1 MQINRA
7 LRANTMNQIGMAKKI
22 ITGFI
27 LGVFVLVLAGTAS
40 AMTKEELT
48 REALIERVNSHDKL
62 LETLERIS
70 WFGDMRLRYEMV
82 DRASDNSTANDADGH
97 LDTDRSRLRF
107 RFGARVHVYEDLDF
121 VFRLS
126 TGGDDAST
134 SGNTTLDGTFG
145 NEAISLNLAYGSW
158 EFVDGLTVQGGKVKH
173 PFMKSEVV
181 WDGDVNP
188 EGLSEIYQKKSEDT
202 TLLFVAGQYIVEE
215 TDRNTTVDSDDVVLL
230 AWQAQLHQNTKAGKF
245 KFAVAWYDYNHLTD
259 PGSAITKQLGSGDG
273 QRNSQV
279 TGTDVNTT
287 NMQIFDFMADWSSPL
302 GSKHG
307 SLFYEYAV
315 NTDADAPAG
324 NNTIAQDLD
333 TAWQLGF
340 KFGDKNVKKTGQWQ
354 IKTLYRLVQ
363 QDAVFYA
370 LTDSDFHQGGTN
382 AKGIE
387 LGAKYAIRKGMQL
400 GYTFFNTENERGDIN
415 GGKFDVPGKHLLD
428 LKFKF

>member
-1 MQINRA
+1 
-7 LRANTMNQIGMAKKI
+7 MNQIWVDKKS

-27 LGVFVLVLAGTAS
+27 LGVCVLALAGATS
-40 AMTKEELT
+40 AMTKQELQ
-48 REALIERVNSHDKL
+48 REALIEKVKSHDKL
-62 LETLERIS
+62 LETLQRIS
-70 WFGDMRLRYEMV
+70 WFGDMRLRYEIV

-97 LDTDRSRLRF
+97 LDTDRARIRF
-107 RFGARVHVYEDLDF
+107 RFGARAHVYEDLDF

-126 TGGDDAST
+126 TGGDTAST

-158 EFVDGLTVQGGKVKH
+158 ELMNGLIVQGGKVKN

-181 WDGDVNP
+181 WDNDVNP
-188 EGLSEIYQKKSEDT
+188 EGLSQIYQQKLGDT
-202 TLLFVAGQYIVEE
+202 TLQFVAGQYIVEE
-215 TDRNTTVDSDDVVLL
+215 TDRKNNIDSDDVILL
-230 AWQAQLHQNTKAGKF
+230 AWQAQLHQKTKAGKF
-245 KFAVAWYDYNHLTD
+245 KFAVAWYDYHHLTD
-259 PGSAITKQLGSGDG
+259 QGSAITKQLGSGDG

-287 NMQIFDFMADWSSPL
+287 NMQTLDFMADWSSPI

-307 SLFYEYAV
+307 NLFYEYAV
-315 NTDADAPAG
+315 NTSADAPAG

-340 KFGDKNVKKTGQWQ
+340 KFGDKRVKKAGQWQ
-354 IKTLYRLVQ
+354 IKTLYRVVQ

-370 LTDSDFHQGGTN
+370 LTDSSFHQGGTN

-400 GYTFFNTENERGDIN
+400 GYTFFNTTNERGDVN
-415 GGKFDVPGKHLLD
+415 GGKLDVPGQHQLD
-428 LKFKF
+428 LQFSF

>member
-1 MQINRA
+1 
-7 LRANTMNQIGMAKKI
+7 MNQIWVDRKS

-27 LGVFVLVLAGTAS
+27 LGVCVLALAGPTS
-40 AMTKEELT
+40 AMTKQELQ
-48 REALIERVNSHDKL
+48 REALIEKVKSHDKL
-62 LETLERIS
+62 LETLQRIS
-70 WFGDMRLRYEMV
+70 WFGDMRLRYEIV

-97 LDTDRSRLRF
+97 LDTDRARIRF
-107 RFGARVHVYEDLDF
+107 RFGARAHVYEDLDF

-126 TGGDDAST
+126 TGGDTAST

-158 EFVDGLTVQGGKVKH
+158 EFMNGLIVQGGKVKN

-181 WDGDVNP
+181 WDNDVNP
-188 EGLSEIYQKKSEDT
+188 EGLSQIYQQKLGDT
-202 TLLFVAGQYIVEE
+202 TLQFIAGQYIVEE
-215 TDRNTTVDSDDVVLL
+215 TDRKNNIDSDDVILL
-230 AWQAQLHQNTKAGKF
+230 AWQAQLHQKTKAGKF
-245 KFAVAWYDYNHLTD
+245 KFAVAWYDYHHLTD
-259 PGSAITKQLGSGDG
+259 QGSAITKQLGSGDG

-287 NMQIFDFMADWSSPL
+287 NMQTLDFMADWSSPI

-307 SLFYEYAV
+307 NLFYEYAV
-315 NTDADAPAG
+315 NTSADAPAG

-340 KFGDKNVKKTGQWQ
+340 KFGDKRVKKAGQWQ
-354 IKTLYRLVQ
+354 IKTLYRVVQ

-370 LTDSDFHQGGTN
+370 LTDSSFHQGGTN

-400 GYTFFNTENERGDIN
+400 GYTFFNTTNERGDVN
-415 GGKFDVPGKHLLD
+415 GGKLDVPGQHQLD
-428 LKFKF
+428 LQFSF

>member
-1 MQINRA
+1 
-7 LRANTMNQIGMAKKI
+7 MNQIWVDRKS

-27 LGVFVLVLAGTAS
+27 LGVCVLALAGPTS
-40 AMTKEELT
+40 AMTKQELQ
-48 REALIERVNSHDKL
+48 REALIEKVKSHDKL
-62 LETLERIS
+62 LETLQRIS
-70 WFGDMRLRYEMV
+70 WFGDMRLRYEIV

-97 LDTDRSRLRF
+97 LDTDRARIRF
-107 RFGARVHVYEDLDF
+107 RFGARAHVYEDLDF

-126 TGGDDAST
+126 TGGDTAST

-158 EFVDGLTVQGGKVKH
+158 ELMNGLIVQGGKVKN

-181 WDGDVNP
+181 WDNDVNP
-188 EGLSEIYQKKSEDT
+188 EGLSQIYQQKLGDT
-202 TLLFVAGQYIVEE
+202 TLQFIAGQYIVEE
-215 TDRNTTVDSDDVVLL
+215 TDRKNNIDSDDVILL
-230 AWQAQLHQNTKAGKF
+230 AWQAQLHQKTKAGKF
-245 KFAVAWYDYNHLTD
+245 KFAVAWYDYHHLTD
-259 PGSAITKQLGSGDG
+259 QGSAITKQLGSGDG
-273 QRNSQV
+273 QRNSQI

-287 NMQIFDFMADWSSPL
+287 NMQTLDFMADWSSPI

-307 SLFYEYAV
+307 NLFYEYAV
-315 NTDADAPAG
+315 NTSADAPAG

-340 KFGDKNVKKTGQWQ
+340 KFGDKRVKKAGQWQ
-354 IKTLYRLVQ
+354 IKTLYRVVQ

-370 LTDSDFHQGGTN
+370 LTDSSFHQGGTN

-400 GYTFFNTENERGDIN
+400 GYTFFNTTNERGDVN
-415 GGKFDVPGKHLLD
+415 GGKLDVPGQHQLD
-428 LKFKF
+428 LQFSF

>member
-1 MQINRA
+1 
-7 LRANTMNQIGMAKKI
+7 MNQIWVDRKS

-27 LGVFVLVLAGTAS
+27 LGVCVLALAGPTS
-40 AMTKEELT
+40 AMTKQELQ
-48 REALIERVNSHDKL
+48 REALIEKVKSHDKL
-62 LETLERIS
+62 LETLQRIS
-70 WFGDMRLRYEMV
+70 WFGDMRLRYEIV

-97 LDTDRSRLRF
+97 LDTDRARIRF
-107 RFGARVHVYEDLDF
+107 RFGARAHVYEDLDF

-126 TGGDDAST
+126 TGGDTAST

-158 EFVDGLTVQGGKVKH
+158 EFMNGLIVQGGKVKN

-181 WDGDVNP
+181 WDNDVNP
-188 EGLSEIYQKKSEDT
+188 EGLSQIYQQKLGDT
-202 TLLFVAGQYIVEE
+202 TLQFIAGQYIVEE
-215 TDRNTTVDSDDVVLL
+215 TDRKNNIDSDDVILL
-230 AWQAQLHQNTKAGKF
+230 AWQAQLHQKTKVGKF
-245 KFAVAWYDYNHLTD
+245 KFAVAWYDYHHLTD
-259 PGSAITKQLGSGDG
+259 QGSAITKQLGSGDG

-287 NMQIFDFMADWSSPL
+287 NMQTLDFMADWSSPI

-307 SLFYEYAV
+307 NLFYEYAV
-315 NTDADAPAG
+315 NTSADAPAG

-340 KFGDKNVKKTGQWQ
+340 KFGDKRVKKAGQWQ
-354 IKTLYRLVQ
+354 IKTLYRVVQ

-370 LTDSDFHQGGTN
+370 LTDSSFHQGGTN

-400 GYTFFNTENERGDIN
+400 GYTFFNTTNERGDVN
-415 GGKFDVPGKHLLD
+415 GGKLDVPGQHQLD
-428 LKFKF
+428 LQFSF

>member
-1 MQINRA
+1 
-7 LRANTMNQIGMAKKI
+7 MNQIWVDRKS

-27 LGVFVLVLAGTAS
+27 LGVCVLALAGPTS
-40 AMTKEELT
+40 AMTKQELQ
-48 REALIERVNSHDKL
+48 REALIEKVKSHDKL
-62 LETLERIS
+62 LETLQRIS
-70 WFGDMRLRYEMV
+70 WFGDMRLRYEIV

-97 LDTDRSRLRF
+97 LDTDRARIRF
-107 RFGARVHVYEDLDF
+107 RFGARAHVYEDLDF

-126 TGGDDAST
+126 TGGDTAST

-158 EFVDGLTVQGGKVKH
+158 EFMNGLIVQGGKVKN

-181 WDGDVNP
+181 WDNDVNP
-188 EGLSEIYQKKSEDT
+188 EGLSQIYQKKSGDS
-202 TLLFVAGQYIVEE
+202 TLQFVAGQYIIEE
-215 TDRNTTVDSDDVVLL
+215 TDRKNNIDSDDVILL
-230 AWQAQLHQNTKAGKF
+230 AWQAQLHQKTKAGKF
-245 KFAVAWYDYNHLTD
+245 KFAVAWYDYHHLTD
-259 PGSAITKQLGSGDG
+259 QGSAITKQLGSGDG

-287 NMQIFDFMADWSSPL
+287 NMQTLDFMADWSSPI

-307 SLFYEYAV
+307 NLFYEYAV
-315 NTDADAPAG
+315 NTSADAPAG

-340 KFGDKNVKKTGQWQ
+340 KFGDKRVKKAGQWQ
-354 IKTLYRLVQ
+354 IKTLYRVVQ

-370 LTDSDFHQGGTN
+370 LTDSSFHQGGTN
-382 AKGIE
+382 AKGVE

-400 GYTFFNTENERGDIN
+400 GYTFFNTTNERGDVN
-415 GGKFDVPGKHLLD
+415 GGKLDVSGQHQLD
-428 LKFKF
+428 LQFSF

>member
-1 MQINRA
+1 
-7 LRANTMNQIGMAKKI
+7 MNQIGIAKNI

-27 LGVFVLVLAGTAS
+27 LGVFVLVLAGTVS
-40 AMTKEELT
+40 AMTKEELA
-48 REALIERVNSHDKL
+48 REALIERANSHDKL

-82 DRASDNSTANDADGH
+82 DRASDNSTTNDADGH
-97 LDTDRSRLRF
+97 LDTDRLRIRF
-107 RFGARVHVYEDLDF
+107 RFGARAHVYEDLDF

-158 EFVDGLTVQGGKVKH
+158 EFIDGLTVQGGKVKN

-230 AWQAQLHQNTKAGKF
+230 AWQAQLHQKTKAGKF

-279 TGTDVNTT
+279 TGTNVNTT
-287 NMQIFDFMADWSSPL
+287 NIQIFDFMANWSSPL

-315 NTDADAPAG
+315 NTDADAPPG

-340 KFGDKNVKKTGQWQ
+340 KFGDKNVKKTGQWK

-387 LGAKYAIRKGMQL
+387 LEAKYAIRKGMQL
-400 GYTFFNTENERGDIN
+400 GYTFFNTKNERGDIN
-415 GGKFDVPGKHLLD
+415 GGKFNVPGKHLLD

>member
-1 MQINRA
+1 
-7 LRANTMNQIGMAKKI
+7 MNQIWIAKKI

-27 LGVFVLVLAGTAS
+27 FGVLVLVLAGTTS
-40 AMTKEELT
+40 AMTKEELA

-97 LDTDRSRLRF
+97 LDTDRPRIRF
-107 RFGARVHVYEDLDF
+107 RFGARIHVYEDLDF

-158 EFVDGLTVQGGKVKH
+158 EFMDGLTVQGGKVKN

-188 EGLSEIYQKKSEDT
+188 EGLSEIYQKKSGDT
-202 TLLFVAGQYIVEE
+202 TLQFVAGQYIVEE
-215 TDRNTTVDSDDVVLL
+215 TDRNTTADSDDVVLL
-230 AWQAQLHQNTKAGKF
+230 AWQAQLHQKTKAGKF

-259 PGSAITKQLGSGDG
+259 PGSAVTKQLGSGDG

-279 TGTDVNTT
+279 TGTNVNTT

-302 GSKHG
+302 GSKYG

-315 NTDADAPAG
+315 NSESDAPAG
-324 NNTIAQDLD
+324 NNTIAQELD
-333 TAWQLGF
+333 TA
-340 KFGDKNVKKTGQWQ
+340 
-354 IKTLYRLVQ
+354 
-363 QDAVFYA
+363 
-370 LTDSDFHQGGTN
+370 
-382 AKGIE
+382 
-387 LGAKYAIRKGMQL
+387 
-400 GYTFFNTENERGDIN
+400 
-415 GGKFDVPGKHLLD
+415 
-428 LKFKF
+428 

>member
-1 MQINRA
+1 
-7 LRANTMNQIGMAKKI
+7 MNQIWVAKKI
-22 ITGFI
+22 TTSFI

-40 AMTKEELT
+40 AMTKEELA

-97 LDTDRSRLRF
+97 LDTDRPRIRF
-107 RFGARVHVYEDLDF
+107 RFGARAHVYEDLDF

-158 EFVDGLTVQGGKVKH
+158 EFIDGLTVQGGKVKN
-173 PFMKSEVV
+173 PFMNSEVV

-188 EGLSEIYQKKSEDT
+188 EGLSEIYQKKSGDT
-202 TLLFVAGQYIVEE
+202 TFQLIAGQYIVEE

-230 AWQAQLHQNTKAGKF
+230 AWQAQLHQKTKAGKF

-302 GSKHG
+302 SSKHG

-315 NTDADAPAG
+315 NTDVDAPAG

-333 TAWQLGF
+333 TAWQFGF

-387 LGAKYAIRKGMQL
+387 LGAKYAIRKGIQL
-400 GYTFFNTENERGDIN
+400 GYTFFNTKNERGDIN
-415 GGKFDVPGKHLLD
+415 GGKLDVPGQHQLD

>member
-1 MQINRA
+1 MLA
-7 LRANTMNQIGMAKKI
+7 
-22 ITGFI
+22 
-27 LGVFVLVLAGTAS
+27 LAGPTS
-40 AMTKEELT
+40 AMTKQELQ
-48 REALIERVNSHDKL
+48 REALIEKVKSHDKL
-62 LETLERIS
+62 LETLQRIS
-70 WFGDMRLRYEMV
+70 WFGDMRLRYEIV

-97 LDTDRSRLRF
+97 LDTDRARIRF
-107 RFGARVHVYEDLDF
+107 RFGARAHVYEDLDF

-126 TGGDDAST
+126 TGGDTAST

-158 EFVDGLTVQGGKVKH
+158 EFMNGLIVQGGKVKN

-181 WDGDVNP
+181 WDNDVNP
-188 EGLSEIYQKKSEDT
+188 EGLSQIYQQKLGDT
-202 TLLFVAGQYIVEE
+202 TLQFVAGQYIVEE
-215 TDRNTTVDSDDVVLL
+215 TDRKNNIDSDDVILL
-230 AWQAQLHQNTKAGKF
+230 AWQAQLHQKTKAGKF
-245 KFAVAWYDYNHLTD
+245 KFAVAWYDYHHLTD
-259 PGSAITKQLGSGDG
+259 QGSSITKQLGSGDG

-287 NMQIFDFMADWSSPL
+287 NMQTLDFMADWSSPI

-307 SLFYEYAV
+307 NLFYEYAV
-315 NTDADAPAG
+315 NTSADAPAG

-340 KFGDKNVKKTGQWQ
+340 KFGDKRVKKAGQWQ
-354 IKTLYRLVQ
+354 IKTLYRVVQ

-370 LTDSDFHQGGTN
+370 LTDSSFHQGGTN

-400 GYTFFNTENERGDIN
+400 GYTFFNTTNERGDVN
-415 GGKFDVPGKHLLD
+415 GGKLDVPGQHQLD
-428 LKFKF
+428 LQFSF

>member
-1 MQINRA
+1 
-7 LRANTMNQIGMAKKI
+7 MNQIWVDRKS

-27 LGVFVLVLAGTAS
+27 LGVCVLALAGPTS
-40 AMTKEELT
+40 AMTKQELQ
-48 REALIERVNSHDKL
+48 REALIEKVKSHDKL
-62 LETLERIS
+62 LETLQRIS
-70 WFGDMRLRYEMV
+70 WFGDMRLRYEIV

-97 LDTDRSRLRF
+97 LDTDRARIRF
-107 RFGARVHVYEDLDF
+107 RFGARAHVYEDLDF

-126 TGGDDAST
+126 TGGDTAST

-158 EFVDGLTVQGGKVKH
+158 EFMNGLIVQGGKVKN

-181 WDGDVNP
+181 WDNDVNP
-188 EGLSEIYQKKSEDT
+188 EGLSQIYQKKSGDS
-202 TLLFVAGQYIVEE
+202 TLQFVAGQYIIEE
-215 TDRNTTVDSDDVVLL
+215 TDRKNNIDSDDVILL
-230 AWQAQLHQNTKAGKF
+230 AWQAQLHQKTKAGKF
-245 KFAVAWYDYNHLTD
+245 KFAVAWYDYHHLTD
-259 PGSAITKQLGSGDG
+259 QGSAITKQLGSGDG

-287 NMQIFDFMADWSSPL
+287 NMQTLDFMADWSSPI

-307 SLFYEYAV
+307 NLFYEYAV
-315 NTDADAPAG
+315 NTSTDAPAG

-340 KFGDKNVKKTGQWQ
+340 KFGDKRVKKAGQWQ
-354 IKTLYRLVQ
+354 IKTLYRVVQ

-370 LTDSDFHQGGTN
+370 LTDSSFHQGGTN

-400 GYTFFNTENERGDIN
+400 GYTFFNTTNERGDVN
-415 GGKFDVPGKHLLD
+415 GGKLDVPGQHQLD
-428 LKFKF
+428 LQFSF

>member
-1 MQINRA
+1 
-7 LRANTMNQIGMAKKI
+7 MNQIGTAKKI

-27 LGVFVLVLAGTAS
+27 LGVLVLVLAGTTS
-40 AMTKEELT
+40 AMTKEELA

-82 DRASDNSTANDADGH
+82 NRASDNSTANDADGH
-97 LDTDRSRLRF
+97 LDTDRPRIRF
-107 RFGARVHVYEDLDF
+107 RFGARAHVYEDLDF

-158 EFVDGLTVQGGKVKH
+158 AFMDGLTVQGGKVKN
-173 PFMKSEVV
+173 PFMKSEVI

-188 EGLSEIYQKKSEDT
+188 EGLSEIYQKKSGDT
-202 TLLFVAGQYIVEE
+202 TLQFVAGQYIVEE

-230 AWQAQLHQNTKAGKF
+230 AWQAQLHQKTKAGKF

-279 TGTDVNTT
+279 TGTNVNTT
-287 NMQIFDFMADWSSPL
+287 NMQILDYMADWSSPL

-340 KFGDKNVKKTGQWQ
+340 KFGDKKVRKTGQWQ
-354 IKTLYRLVQ
+354 TKALYRLVQ

-387 LGAKYAIRKGMQL
+387 LEAKYAIRKGMQL
-400 GYTFFNTENERGDIN
+400 GYTFFDTKNERGDIN

>member
-1 MQINRA
+1 
-7 LRANTMNQIGMAKKI
+7 MNQIWVDRKS

-27 LGVFVLVLAGTAS
+27 LGVCVLALAGPTS
-40 AMTKEELT
+40 AMTKQELQ
-48 REALIERVNSHDKL
+48 REALIEKVKSHDKL
-62 LETLERIS
+62 LETLQRIS
-70 WFGDMRLRYEMV
+70 WFGDMRLRYEIV

-97 LDTDRSRLRF
+97 LDTDRARIRF
-107 RFGARVHVYEDLDF
+107 RFGARAHVYEDLDF

-126 TGGDDAST
+126 TGGDTAST

-158 EFVDGLTVQGGKVKH
+158 EFMNGLIVQGGKVKN

-181 WDGDVNP
+181 WDNDVNP
-188 EGLSEIYQKKSEDT
+188 EGLSQIYQQKLGDT
-202 TLLFVAGQYIVEE
+202 TLQFVAGQYIVEE
-215 TDRNTTVDSDDVVLL
+215 TDRKNNIDSDDVILL
-230 AWQAQLHQNTKAGKF
+230 AWQAQLHQKTKAGKF
-245 KFAVAWYDYNHLTD
+245 KFAVALYDYHHLTD
-259 PGSAITKQLGSGDG
+259 QGSAITKQLGSGDG

-287 NMQIFDFMADWSSPL
+287 NMQTLDFMADWSSPI

-307 SLFYEYAV
+307 NLFYEYAV
-315 NTDADAPAG
+315 NTSADAPAG

-340 KFGDKNVKKTGQWQ
+340 KFGDKRVKKAGQWQ
-354 IKTLYRLVQ
+354 IKTLYRVVQ

-370 LTDSDFHQGGTN
+370 LTDSSFHQGGTN

-400 GYTFFNTENERGDIN
+400 GYTFFNTTNERGDVN
-415 GGKFDVPGKHLLD
+415 GGKLDVPGQHQLD
-428 LKFKF
+428 LQFSF

>member
-1 MQINRA
+1 
-7 LRANTMNQIGMAKKI
+7 MNQIWVDRKS

-27 LGVFVLVLAGTAS
+27 LGVCVLALAGPTS
-40 AMTKEELT
+40 AMTKQELQ
-48 REALIERVNSHDKL
+48 REALIEKVKSHDKL
-62 LETLERIS
+62 LETLQRIS
-70 WFGDMRLRYEMV
+70 WFGDMRLRYEIV

-97 LDTDRSRLRF
+97 LDTDRARIRF
-107 RFGARVHVYEDLDF
+107 RFGARAHVYEDLDF

-126 TGGDDAST
+126 TGGDTAST

-158 EFVDGLTVQGGKVKH
+158 EFMNGLIVQGGKVKN

-181 WDGDVNP
+181 WDNDVNP
-188 EGLSEIYQKKSEDT
+188 EGLSQIYQQKLGDT
-202 TLLFVAGQYIVEE
+202 TLQFVAGQYIVEE
-215 TDRNTTVDSDDVVLL
+215 TDRKNNIDSDDVILL
-230 AWQAQLHQNTKAGKF
+230 AWQAQLHQKTKAGKF
-245 KFAVAWYDYNHLTD
+245 KFAVAWYDYHHLTD
-259 PGSAITKQLGSGDG
+259 QGSAITKQLGSGDG

-287 NMQIFDFMADWSSPL
+287 NMQTLDFMADWSSPI

-307 SLFYEYAV
+307 NLFYEYAL
-315 NTDADAPAG
+315 NTSADAPAG

-340 KFGDKNVKKTGQWQ
+340 KFGDKRVKKAGQWQ
-354 IKTLYRLVQ
+354 IKTLYRVVQ

-370 LTDSDFHQGGTN
+370 LTDSSFHQGGTN

-400 GYTFFNTENERGDIN
+400 GYTFFNTTNERGDVN
-415 GGKFDVPGKHLLD
+415 GGKLDVPGQHQLD
-428 LKFKF
+428 LQFSF

>member
-1 MQINRA
+1 
-7 LRANTMNQIGMAKKI
+7 MNQIGIAKKI

-27 LGVFVLVLAGTAS
+27 LGVLVLVLGGTTS
-40 AMTKEELT
+40 AMTKQELA

-97 LDTDRSRLRF
+97 LDTERPRIRF
-107 RFGARVHVYEDLDF
+107 RFGARAHVYEDLDF

-158 EFVDGLTVQGGKVKH
+158 EFMDGLTVQGGKVKN

-188 EGLSEIYQKKSEDT
+188 EGLSEIYQKKSGDT
-202 TLLFVAGQYIVEE
+202 TLQFVAGQYIVEE

-230 AWQAQLHQNTKAGKF
+230 AWQAQLHQKTKAGKF

-302 GSKHG
+302 GNKHG

-400 GYTFFNTENERGDIN
+400 GYTFFNTENERGDTN
-415 GGKFDVPGKHLLD
+415 GGKLDVPRQHQLD
-428 LKFKF
+428 LKFTF

>member
-1 MQINRA
+1 
-7 LRANTMNQIGMAKKI
+7 MNQIWVDKKS

-27 LGVFVLVLAGTAS
+27 LGVCVLALAGPTS
-40 AMTKEELT
+40 AMTKQELQ
-48 REALIERVNSHDKL
+48 REALIEKVKSHDKL
-62 LETLERIS
+62 LETLQRIS
-70 WFGDMRLRYEMV
+70 WFGDMRLRYEIV

-97 LDTDRSRLRF
+97 LDTDRARIRF
-107 RFGARVHVYEDLDF
+107 RFGARAHVYEDLDF

-126 TGGDDAST
+126 TGGDTAST

-158 EFVDGLTVQGGKVKH
+158 EFMNGLIVQGGKVKN

-181 WDGDVNP
+181 WDNDVNP
-188 EGLSEIYQKKSEDT
+188 EGLSQIYQQKLGDT
-202 TLLFVAGQYIVEE
+202 TLQFVAGQYIVEE
-215 TDRNTTVDSDDVVLL
+215 TDRKNNIDSDDVILL
-230 AWQAQLHQNTKAGKF
+230 AWQAQLHQKTKAGKF
-245 KFAVAWYDYNHLTD
+245 KFAVAWYDYHHLTD
-259 PGSAITKQLGSGDG
+259 QGSAITKQLGSGDG

-287 NMQIFDFMADWSSPL
+287 NMQTLDFMADWSSPI

-307 SLFYEYAV
+307 NLFYEYAV
-315 NTDADAPAG
+315 NTSADAPAG

-340 KFGDKNVKKTGQWQ
+340 KFGDKRVKKAGQWQ
-354 IKTLYRLVQ
+354 IKTLYRVVQ

-370 LTDSDFHQGGTN
+370 LTDSSFHQGGTN

-400 GYTFFNTENERGDIN
+400 GYTFFNTTNERGDVN
-415 GGKFDVPGKHLLD
+415 GGKLDVPGQHQLD
-428 LKFKF
+428 LQFSF

>member
-1 MQINRA
+1 
-7 LRANTMNQIGMAKKI
+7 MNQIWVDRKS

-27 LGVFVLVLAGTAS
+27 LGVCVLALAGPTS
-40 AMTKEELT
+40 AMTKQELQ
-48 REALIERVNSHDKL
+48 REALIEKVKSHDKL
-62 LETLERIS
+62 LETLQRIS
-70 WFGDMRLRYEMV
+70 WFGDMRLRYEIV

-97 LDTDRSRLRF
+97 LDTDRARIRF
-107 RFGARVHVYEDLDF
+107 RFGARAHVYEDLDF

-126 TGGDDAST
+126 TGGDTAST

-158 EFVDGLTVQGGKVKH
+158 EFMNGLIVQGGKVKN

-181 WDGDVNP
+181 WDNDVNP
-188 EGLSEIYQKKSEDT
+188 EGLSEIYQKKSGDS
-202 TLLFVAGQYIVEE
+202 TLQFVAGQYIIEE
-215 TDRNTTVDSDDVVLL
+215 TDRKNNIDSDDVILL
-230 AWQAQLHQNTKAGKF
+230 AWQAQLHQKTKVGKF
-245 KFAVAWYDYNHLTD
+245 KFAVAWYDYHHLTD
-259 PGSAITKQLGSGDG
+259 QGSAITKQLGSGDG

-287 NMQIFDFMADWSSPL
+287 NMQTLDFMADWSSPI

-307 SLFYEYAV
+307 NLFYEYAV
-315 NTDADAPAG
+315 NTSADAPAG

-340 KFGDKNVKKTGQWQ
+340 KFGDKRVKKAGQWQ
-354 IKTLYRLVQ
+354 IKTLYRVVQ

-370 LTDSDFHQGGTN
+370 LTDSSFHQGGTN

-400 GYTFFNTENERGDIN
+400 GYTFFNTTNERGDVN
-415 GGKFDVPGKHLLD
+415 GGKLDVPGQHQLD
-428 LKFKF
+428 LQFSF

>member
-1 MQINRA
+1 
-7 LRANTMNQIGMAKKI
+7 MNQIWVDRKS

-27 LGVFVLVLAGTAS
+27 LGVCVLALAGPTS
-40 AMTKEELT
+40 AMTKQELQ
-48 REALIERVNSHDKL
+48 REALIEKVKSHDKL
-62 LETLERIS
+62 LETLQRIS
-70 WFGDMRLRYEMV
+70 WFGDMRLRYEIV

-97 LDTDRSRLRF
+97 LDTDRARIRF
-107 RFGARVHVYEDLDF
+107 RFGARAHVYEDLDF

-126 TGGDDAST
+126 TGGDTAST

-158 EFVDGLTVQGGKVKH
+158 EFMNGLIVQGGKVKN

-181 WDGDVNP
+181 WDNDVNP
-188 EGLSEIYQKKSEDT
+188 EGLSQIYQKKSGDS
-202 TLLFVAGQYIVEE
+202 TLQFVAGQYIIEE
-215 TDRNTTVDSDDVVLL
+215 TDRKNNIDSDDVILL
-230 AWQAQLHQNTKAGKF
+230 AWQAQLHQKTKAGKF
-245 KFAVAWYDYNHLTD
+245 KFAVALYDYHHLTD
-259 PGSAITKQLGSGDG
+259 QGSAITKQLGSGDG

-287 NMQIFDFMADWSSPL
+287 NMQTLDFMADWSSPI

-307 SLFYEYAV
+307 NLFYEYAV
-315 NTDADAPAG
+315 NTSADAPAG

-340 KFGDKNVKKTGQWQ
+340 KFGDKRVKKAGQWQ
-354 IKTLYRLVQ
+354 IKTLYRVVQ

-370 LTDSDFHQGGTN
+370 LTDSSFHQGGTN

-400 GYTFFNTENERGDIN
+400 GYTFFNTTNERGDVN
-415 GGKFDVPGKHLLD
+415 GGKLDVPGQHQLD
-428 LKFKF
+428 LQFSF

>member
-1 MQINRA
+1 
-7 LRANTMNQIGMAKKI
+7 MNQIWVDRKS

-27 LGVFVLVLAGTAS
+27 LGVCVLALAGPTS
-40 AMTKEELT
+40 AMTKQELQ
-48 REALIERVNSHDKL
+48 REALIEKVKSHDKL
-62 LETLERIS
+62 LETLQRIS
-70 WFGDMRLRYEMV
+70 WFGDMRLRYEIV

-97 LDTDRSRLRF
+97 LDTDRARIRF
-107 RFGARVHVYEDLDF
+107 RFGARAHVYEDLDF

-126 TGGDDAST
+126 TGGDTAST

-158 EFVDGLTVQGGKVKH
+158 EFMNGLIVQGGKVKN

-181 WDGDVNP
+181 WDNDVNP
-188 EGLSEIYQKKSEDT
+188 EGLSQIYQQKLGDT
-202 TLLFVAGQYIVEE
+202 TLQFVAGQYIVEE
-215 TDRNTTVDSDDVVLL
+215 TDRKNNIDSDDVILL
-230 AWQAQLHQNTKAGKF
+230 AWQAQLHQKTKVGKF
-245 KFAVAWYDYNHLTD
+245 KFAVAWYDYHHLTD
-259 PGSAITKQLGSGDG
+259 QGSAITKQLGSGDG

-287 NMQIFDFMADWSSPL
+287 NMQTLDFMADWSSPI

-307 SLFYEYAV
+307 NLFYEYAV
-315 NTDADAPAG
+315 NTSADAPAG

-340 KFGDKNVKKTGQWQ
+340 KFGDKRVKKAGQWQ
-354 IKTLYRLVQ
+354 IKTLYRVVQ

-370 LTDSDFHQGGTN
+370 LTDSSFHQGGTN

-400 GYTFFNTENERGDIN
+400 GYTFFNTTNERGDVN
-415 GGKFDVPGKHLLD
+415 GGKLDVPGQHQLD
-428 LKFKF
+428 LQFSF

>member
-1 MQINRA
+1 
-7 LRANTMNQIGMAKKI
+7 MNQIWVDRKS

-27 LGVFVLVLAGTAS
+27 LGVCVLALAGPTS
-40 AMTKEELT
+40 AMTKQELQ
-48 REALIERVNSHDKL
+48 REALIEKVKSHDKL
-62 LETLERIS
+62 LETLQRIS
-70 WFGDMRLRYEMV
+70 WFGDMRLRYEIV

-97 LDTDRSRLRF
+97 LDTDRARIRF
-107 RFGARVHVYEDLDF
+107 RFGARAHVYEDLDF

-126 TGGDDAST
+126 TGGDTAST

-158 EFVDGLTVQGGKVKH
+158 EFMNGLIVQGGKVKN

-181 WDGDVNP
+181 WDNDVNP
-188 EGLSEIYQKKSEDT
+188 EGLSQIYQKKSGDS
-202 TLLFVAGQYIVEE
+202 TLQFVAGQYIIEE
-215 TDRNTTVDSDDVVLL
+215 TDRKNNIDSDDVILL
-230 AWQAQLHQNTKAGKF
+230 AWQAQLHQKTKAGKF
-245 KFAVAWYDYNHLTD
+245 KFAVAWYDYHHLTD
-259 PGSAITKQLGSGDG
+259 QGSAITKQLGSGDG

-287 NMQIFDFMADWSSPL
+287 NMQTLDFMADWSSPI

-307 SLFYEYAV
+307 NLFYEYAV
-315 NTDADAPAG
+315 NTSADAPAG

-340 KFGDKNVKKTGQWQ
+340 KFGDKRVKKAGQWQ
-354 IKTLYRLVQ
+354 IKTLYRVVQ

-370 LTDSDFHQGGTN
+370 LTDSSFHQGGTN

-400 GYTFFNTENERGDIN
+400 GYTFFNTTNERGDVN
-415 GGKFDVPGKHLLD
+415 GGKLDVPGQHQLD
-428 LKFKF
+428 LQFSF

>member
-1 MQINRA
+1 MSQIW
-7 LRANTMNQIGMAKKI
+7 IAKKI

-27 LGVFVLVLAGTAS
+27 LATFAPVLAGTTS
-40 AMTKEELT
+40 AVTKQELT
-48 REALIERVNSHDKL
+48 REALINKVNSHDKL
-62 LETLERIS
+62 LETLQRVS
-70 WFGDMRLRYEMV
+70 WFGDMRLRYEIV

-97 LDTDRSRLRF
+97 LDTDRARIRF
-107 RFGARVHVYEDLDF
+107 RFGARAHVYEDLDF

-126 TGGDDAST
+126 TGGDTAST

-158 EFVDGLTVQGGKVKH
+158 ELLSSLTVQGGKVKN

-181 WDGDVNP
+181 WDNDVNP
-188 EGLSEIYQKKSEDT
+188 EGLSEIYQKKSGDS
-202 TLLFVAGQYIVEE
+202 TLQFVAGQYIVEE
-215 TDRNTTVDSDDVVLL
+215 TDRKNNIDSDDVVLL
-230 AWQAQLHQNTKAGKF
+230 AWQAQLHQKTKAGKF
-245 KFAVAWYDYNHLTD
+245 KFAVAWYDYHHLTD
-259 PGSAITKQLGSGDG
+259 QGSDITKQLGSGDG

-287 NMQIFDFMADWSSPL
+287 NMQTLDFMADWSSPI

-307 SLFYEYAV
+307 NLFYEYAV

-324 NNTIAQDLD
+324 NNTIAQNLD

-340 KFGDKNVKKTGQWQ
+340 KFGDRNVKKAGQWQ
-354 IKTLYRLVQ
+354 IKILYRVVQ

-370 LTDSDFHQGGTN
+370 LTDSSFHQGGTN

-387 LGAKYAIRKGMQL
+387 LGVNYATRKGMQL
-400 GYTFFNTENERGDIN
+400 GYTFFNTKNERGDVN
-415 GGKFDVPGKHLLD
+415 GGKLDVPGQHQLD
-428 LKFKF
+428 LKFRF

>member
-1 MQINRA
+1 
-7 LRANTMNQIGMAKKI
+7 MNQIWVDRKS

-27 LGVFVLVLAGTAS
+27 LGVCVLALAGPTS
-40 AMTKEELT
+40 AMTKQELQ
-48 REALIERVNSHDKL
+48 REALIEKVKSHDKL
-62 LETLERIS
+62 LETLQRIS
-70 WFGDMRLRYEMV
+70 WFGDMRLRYEIV

-97 LDTDRSRLRF
+97 LDTDRARIRF
-107 RFGARVHVYEDLDF
+107 RFGARAHVYEDLDF

-126 TGGDDAST
+126 TGGDTAST

-158 EFVDGLTVQGGKVKH
+158 EFMNGLIVQGGKVKN

-181 WDGDVNP
+181 WDNDVNP
-188 EGLSEIYQKKSEDT
+188 EGLSQIYQQKLGDT
-202 TLLFVAGQYIVEE
+202 TLQFVAGQYIVEE
-215 TDRNTTVDSDDVVLL
+215 TDRKNNIDSDDVILL
-230 AWQAQLHQNTKAGKF
+230 AWQAQLHQKTKAGKF
-245 KFAVAWYDYNHLTD
+245 KFAVAWYDYHHLTD
-259 PGSAITKQLGSGDG
+259 QGSAITKQLGSGDG

-287 NMQIFDFMADWSSPL
+287 NMQTLDFMADWSSPI

-307 SLFYEYAV
+307 NLFYEYAV
-315 NTDADAPAG
+315 NTSADAPAG

-340 KFGDKNVKKTGQWQ
+340 KFGDKRVKKAGQWQ
-354 IKTLYRLVQ
+354 IKTLYRVVQ

-370 LTDSDFHQGGTN
+370 LTDSSFHQGGTN
-382 AKGIE
+382 AKGVE

-400 GYTFFNTENERGDIN
+400 GYTFFNTTNERGDVN
-415 GGKFDVPGKHLLD
+415 GGKLDVPGQHQLD
-428 LKFKF
+428 LQFSF

>member
-1 MQINRA
+1 
-7 LRANTMNQIGMAKKI
+7 MNQIWVDKKS

-27 LGVFVLVLAGTAS
+27 LGVCVLALAGATS
-40 AMTKEELT
+40 AMTKQELQ
-48 REALIERVNSHDKL
+48 REALIEKVKSHDKL
-62 LETLERIS
+62 LETLQRIS
-70 WFGDMRLRYEMV
+70 WFGDMRLRYEIV

-97 LDTDRSRLRF
+97 LDTDRARIRF
-107 RFGARVHVYEDLDF
+107 RFGARAHVYEDLDF

-126 TGGDDAST
+126 TGGDTAST

-158 EFVDGLTVQGGKVKH
+158 ELMNGLIVQGGKVKN

-181 WDGDVNP
+181 WDNDVNP
-188 EGLSEIYQKKSEDT
+188 EGLSEIYQKKSGDS
-202 TLLFVAGQYIVEE
+202 TLQFVAGQYIVEE
-215 TDRNTTVDSDDVVLL
+215 TDRKNNIDSDDVILL
-230 AWQAQLHQNTKAGKF
+230 AWQAQLHQKTKAGKF
-245 KFAVAWYDYNHLTD
+245 KFAVAWYDYHHLTD
-259 PGSAITKQLGSGDG
+259 QGSAITKQLGSGDG

-287 NMQIFDFMADWSSPL
+287 NMQTLDFMADWSSPI

-307 SLFYEYAV
+307 NLFYEYAV
-315 NTDADAPAG
+315 NTSADAPAG

-340 KFGDKNVKKTGQWQ
+340 KFGDKRVKKAGQWQ
-354 IKTLYRLVQ
+354 IKTLYRVVQ

-370 LTDSDFHQGGTN
+370 LTDSSFHQGGTN

-400 GYTFFNTENERGDIN
+400 GYTFFNTTNERGDVN
-415 GGKFDVPGKHLLD
+415 GGKLDVPGQHQLD
-428 LKFKF
+428 LQFSF

>member
-1 MQINRA
+1 MSQSLI
-7 LRANTMNQIGMAKKI
+7 AKKI

-27 LGVFVLVLAGTAS
+27 LGIFVLAFAGTTS
-40 AMTKEELT
+40 AMTKEELA
-48 REALIERVNSHDKL
+48 REALIGKVHSHDKL
-62 LETLERIS
+62 LETLQRIS
-70 WFGDMRLRYEMV
+70 WFGDMRLRYEIV

-97 LDTDRSRLRF
+97 LDTDRPRIRF
-107 RFGARVHVYEDLDF
+107 RFGAKAHVYKDLDILL
-121 VFRLS
+121 RLS

-134 SGNTTLDGTFG
+134 SGNATLDGTFG

-158 EFVDGLTVQGGKVKH
+158 KIMDGLTLQGGKVKN

-181 WDGDVNP
+181 WDNDVNP
-188 EGLSEIYQKKSEDT
+188 EGLSEIFQKKSGDT
-202 TLLFVAGQYIVEE
+202 TLRLIAGQYIVEE
-215 TDRNTTVDSDDVVLL
+215 TDRKNNIDSDDVVLL
-230 AWQAQLHQNTKAGKF
+230 AWQAQLHQKTKAGKF
-245 KFAVAWYDYNHLTD
+245 KFAVALYDYNHLTD
-259 PGSAITKQLGSGDG
+259 QGSAITNQLGSGDA

-287 NMQIFDFMADWSSPL
+287 NMQTLDFMAQWSSPL

-307 SLFYEYAV
+307 SLFYEYAI

-340 KFGDKNVKKTGQWQ
+340 KFGDKNVRKAKEWQ
-354 IKTLYRLVQ
+354 IKTLYRVVQ

-387 LGAKYAIRKGMQL
+387 LGAKYAIRKGMQIA
-400 GYTFFNTENERGDIN
+400 YTFFNTENERGDIN
-415 GGKFDVPGKHLLD
+415 GGKLDVLGHHQLNMS
-428 LKFKF
+428 FKF

>member
-1 MQINRA
+1 
-7 LRANTMNQIGMAKKI
+7 MNQIGIAKKI

-40 AMTKEELT
+40 AMTKEELA

-82 DRASDNSTANDADGH
+82 DRASDNSTTNDADGH
-97 LDTDRSRLRF
+97 LDTERPRIRF
-107 RFGARVHVYEDLDF
+107 RFGARAHVYEDLDF

-158 EFVDGLTVQGGKVKH
+158 EFMDGLTVQGGKVKN

-188 EGLSEIYQKKSEDT
+188 EGLSEIYQKKSGDT
-202 TLLFVAGQYIVEE
+202 TLQFVAGQYIVEE

-230 AWQAQLHQNTKAGKF
+230 AWQAQLHQKTKAGKF

-315 NTDADAPAG
+315 NTDADAPSG

-340 KFGDKNVKKTGQWQ
+340 KFGDKNVQKTGQWQ

-415 GGKFDVPGKHLLD
+415 GGKLDVPGQHQLD

>member
-1 MQINRA
+1 
-7 LRANTMNQIGMAKKI
+7 MNQIGIAKKI

-27 LGVFVLVLAGTAS
+27 FGVLVLVLVGTTS
-40 AMTKEELT
+40 AMAKEELA

-188 EGLSEIYQKKSEDT
+188 EGLSEIYQKKSGDT
-202 TLLFVAGQYIVEE
+202 TLQFVAGQYIVEE

-230 AWQAQLHQNTKAGKF
+230 AWQAQLHQKTKAGKF

-315 NTDADAPAG
+315 NTNADAPAG

-370 LTDSDFHQGGTN
+370 LIDSDFHQGGTN

-400 GYTFFNTENERGDIN
+400 GYTFFDTKNERGDIN

>member
-1 MQINRA
+1 
-7 LRANTMNQIGMAKKI
+7 MNQIWVDRKS

-27 LGVFVLVLAGTAS
+27 LGVCVLALAGPTS
-40 AMTKEELT
+40 AMTKQELQ
-48 REALIERVNSHDKL
+48 REALIEKVKSHDKL
-62 LETLERIS
+62 LETLQRIS
-70 WFGDMRLRYEMV
+70 WFGDMRLRYEIV

-97 LDTDRSRLRF
+97 LDTDRARIRF
-107 RFGARVHVYEDLDF
+107 RFGARAHVYEDLDF

-126 TGGDDAST
+126 TGGDTAST

-158 EFVDGLTVQGGKVKH
+158 EFMNGLIVQGGKVKN

-181 WDGDVNP
+181 WDNDVNP
-188 EGLSEIYQKKSEDT
+188 EGLSQIYQKKSGDS
-202 TLLFVAGQYIVEE
+202 TLQFVAGQYIIEE
-215 TDRNTTVDSDDVVLL
+215 TDRKNNIDSDDVILL
-230 AWQAQLHQNTKAGKF
+230 AWQAQLHQKTKAGKF
-245 KFAVAWYDYNHLTD
+245 KFAVAWYDYHHLTD
-259 PGSAITKQLGSGDG
+259 QGSAITKQLGSGDG

-287 NMQIFDFMADWSSPL
+287 NMQTLDFMADWSSPI

-307 SLFYEYAV
+307 NLFYEYAV
-315 NTDADAPAG
+315 NTSADAPAG

-340 KFGDKNVKKTGQWQ
+340 KFGDKRVKKAGQWQ
-354 IKTLYRLVQ
+354 IKTLYRVVQ

-370 LTDSDFHQGGTN
+370 LTDSSFHQGGTN

-400 GYTFFNTENERGDIN
+400 GYTFFNTTNERGDMN
-415 GGKFDVPGKHLLD
+415 GGKLDVPGQHQLD
-428 LKFKF
+428 LQFSF